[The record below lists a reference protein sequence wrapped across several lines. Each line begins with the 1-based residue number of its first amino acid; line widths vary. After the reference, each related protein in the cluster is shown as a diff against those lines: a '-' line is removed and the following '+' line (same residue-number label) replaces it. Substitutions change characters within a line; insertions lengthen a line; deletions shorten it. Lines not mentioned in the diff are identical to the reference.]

1 MAKKAAPKAAA
12 AKASASTAPKAAN
25 GEKSGRP
32 KPATKGEVFSQIAE
46 KTNLPKKDVAAVFS
60 AMSDLILKELKS
72 KNGGTFVIPGLLKL
86 TVDTKPATKAK
97 QGINPFTKEPMTIKA
112 KPARKVVKARPLKAL
127 KDAV

>member
-12 AKASASTAPKAAN
+12 AKASASSAPKAAT
-25 GEKSGRP
+25 GDKSGRP
-32 KPATKGEVFSQIAE
+32 KPATKGEVFSQLAE

-60 AMSDLILKELKS
+60 AMSDMILKELKS
-72 KNGGTFVIPGLLKL
+72 KTGSFVIPGLLKL